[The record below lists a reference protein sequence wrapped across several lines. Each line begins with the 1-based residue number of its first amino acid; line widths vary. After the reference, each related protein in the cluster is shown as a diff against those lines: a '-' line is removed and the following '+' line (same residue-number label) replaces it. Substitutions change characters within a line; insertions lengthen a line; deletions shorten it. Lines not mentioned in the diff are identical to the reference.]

1 MKKIL
6 LAVLTTL
13 SIIGASANAVSAAE
27 VTTTTT
33 TVTPNAN
40 YDPGTQPGG

>member
-13 SIIGASANAVSAAE
+13 SIIGASANAASAAE
-27 VTTTTT
+27 VTTTT